1 MPPDFSSGKPIFQ
14 QIAEE
19 LEDAVLTGAFREEEQ
34 IPSTTEISVGY
45 KINPA
50 TALKGINLLVEESV
64 VYKRRGLGMFVS
76 PGAKQ
81 RILEKRKQS
90 FYRAFVLPMVREA
103 EKLGLGPEETA
114 KLTKRGFQD
123 AH

>member
-1 MPPDFSSGKPIFQ
+1 MPPDFSNDKPIFQ

-19 LEDAVLTGAFREEEQ
+19 LEDAVLSGAFREEEQ
-34 IPSTTEISVGY
+34 IPSTTEISVNY

-64 VYKRRGLGMFVS
+64 VHKRRGVGMFVC

-81 RILEKRKQS
+81 RIQEKRRQS
-90 FYRAFVLPMVREA
+90 FYRAFVLPLVREA
-103 EKLGLGPEETA
+103 KKLGLGPEETIE
-114 KLTKRGFQD
+114 LIKRGFED
-123 AH
+123 ED

>member
-1 MPPDFSSGKPIFQ
+1 MPPGFTNEKPIFQ
-14 QIAEE
+14 QVAEE
-19 LEDAVLTGAFREEEQ
+19 LEDAVLSGAFREEEQ
-34 IPSTTEISVGY
+34 IPSTTEISVSY

-50 TALKGINLLVEESV
+50 TALKGINLLVEESI
-64 VYKRRGLGMFVS
+64 VYKRRGIGMFVA

-81 RILEKRKQS
+81 KILEKRKQS

-114 KLTKRGFQD
+114 ELTKRGFND
-123 AH
+123 GN

>member
-1 MPPDFSSGKPIFQ
+1 MPPDFSNDKPIFQ

-19 LEDAVLTGAFREEEQ
+19 LEDAILSGAFREEEQ
-34 IPSTTEISVGY
+34 IPSTTEISVNY

-64 VYKRRGLGMFVS
+64 AYKRRGVGMFVS

-81 RILEKRKQS
+81 RIQEKRRQS
-90 FYRAFVLPMVREA
+90 FFRAFVLPLVREA
-103 EKLGLGPEETA
+103 GKLGLGPEDTA
-114 KLTKRGFQD
+114 ELIKRGFKD
-123 AH
+123 AN

>member
-1 MPPDFSSGKPIFQ
+1 MPPGFTNEKPIFQ
-14 QIAEE
+14 QVAEE
-19 LEDAVLTGAFREEEQ
+19 LEDAVLSGAFREEEQ
-34 IPSTTEISVGY
+34 IPSTTEISVSY

-50 TALKGINLLVEESV
+50 TALKGISLLVEESI
-64 VYKRRGLGMFVS
+64 VYKRRGIGMFVA

-81 RILEKRKQS
+81 KILEKRKQS

-114 KLTKRGFQD
+114 ELTKRGFND
-123 AH
+123 GN